1 MKNKLLAMGM
11 TGVLCLGFPIKAY
24 GAEIEKGKNTI
35 ALSESAEPFAAGLIT
50 DYALSCSGSAKKVCI
65 TARTKASETMAE
77 VGFTN
82 IVVQRSSDKNNWTTE
97 VTVRNNIK
105 ENTASCYLNNYAVSV
120 KGGYYY
126 RVKCTHYAK
135 ENGWFADT
143 QSIENT
149 SSYVWIA

>member
-1 MKNKLLAMGM
+1 MKNKLLAIGM
-11 TGVLCLGFPIKAY
+11 TGVLCLGFPVKAY
-24 GAEIEKGKNTI
+24 GAETEKAENTI

-50 DYALSCSGSAKKVCI
+50 YYSLSCSGSLKAI
-65 TARTKASETMAE
+65 YINSRTSASEKME
-77 VGFTN
+77 DIGFKD
-82 IVVQRSSDKNNWTTE
+82 IVVQRSSDKVNWTNE
-97 VTVRNNIK
+97 VSVGNK
-105 ENTASCYLNNYAVSV
+105 LKKSASSYSLAKHSVSV

-135 ENGWFADT
+135 ESGWFADT

>member
-1 MKNKLLAMGM
+1 MAIG
-11 TGVLCLGFPIKAY
+11 TIGVLCLGFPVKAY
-24 GAEIEKGKNTI
+24 GAETEKAENTI

-50 DYALSCSGSAKKVCI
+50 DYALSCSGSAKKVYI

-82 IVVQRSSDKNNWTTE
+82 IVIQRSSDKNNWTTE
-97 VTVRNNIK
+97 VTEVTVRNNIK
-105 ENTASCYLNNYAVSV
+105 ENAASCYLNNYAVSV

-135 ENGWFADT
+135 EKGWFADT